1 MATPTPIVELDFEAV
16 KTQLKSYLRSQ
27 TQFKDYNFEGSNMS
41 VMLDVLAYNTYHNN
55 FYTNMAVNEMFL
67 DTAMLRNSVIS
78 HSKELNYL
86 PRSRK
91 SAKAVV
97 KLRIDDPQQTI
108 TDQTVVIPTYT
119 EFTSSYLG
127 QSFNFVTDQTYIA
140 KKVGVGLFETDNIE
154 IFEGEMLQ
162 SFEREGFLIDDKGVL
177 RVALSNAE
185 VDTDSIV
192 CFVDAEATEDQ
203 NVFTYR
209 TNIFGVSALD
219 KVFYLEPYFDNR
231 YNIYFGN
238 NIFGL
243 QPTAFEDVKVRYRI
257 CSAEE
262 PNGANAFTTSFI
274 ANTQITVTTI
284 QPAAGGAEREGIE
297 SIRFNAPRA
306 LQIQDRAITT
316 KDYEIL
322 LKQQFPEISAVS
334 AYGGDQLDPPQFGK
348 VAISVYLNDNAQLI
362 SQTLANSYISFLKE
376 RTPLTIEPFFVKTD
390 FIYADIGINVYY
402 TTTETEKS
410 ADQIESLVRDKIK
423 LHSSTNLN
431 KFNAVLRLSK
441 LSSEIDSIDTSI
453 QSNAIIAKP
462 IIEFSPTINIVTNPR
477 FVFGTELIKPYA
489 YSTTEGFTNYK
500 PAIVSSIFD
509 QNGICVFFQDD
520 GKGKI
525 QIITD
530 DIANPQVVNPS
541 AGTVNYETGEVKLIN
556 FETESYPGASIK
568 IFANTLPDDI
578 RAPNGRVFIL
588 KDEDVR
594 VNVYVDGVKAN
605 LTTTTTNS
613 ITPTVPA
620 GVDVLITGTGAGTG
634 RSGGAGGG
642 YTDYGGGSGY

>member
-1 MATPTPIVELDFEAV
+1 
-16 KTQLKSYLRSQ
+16 
-27 TQFKDYNFEGSNMS
+27 
-41 VMLDVLAYNTYHNN
+41 
-55 FYTNMAVNEMFL
+55 
-67 DTAMLRNSVIS
+67 
-78 HSKELNYL
+78 
-86 PRSRK
+86 
-91 SAKAVV
+91 
-97 KLRIDDPQQTI
+97 
-108 TDQTVVIPTYT
+108 
-119 EFTSSYLG
+119 
-127 QSFNFVTDQTYIA
+127 
-140 KKVGVGLFETDNIE
+140 
-154 IFEGEMLQ
+154 
-162 SFEREGFLIDDKGVL
+162 
-177 RVALSNAE
+177 
-185 VDTDSIV
+185 
-192 CFVDAEATEDQ
+192 
-203 NVFTYR
+203 
-209 TNIFGVSALD
+209 
-219 KVFYLEPYFDNR
+219 
-231 YNIYFGN
+231 
-238 NIFGL
+238 L

-274 ANTQITVTTI
+274 PDTQITVTTI

-525 QIITD
+525 QIVTD

-568 IFANTLPDDI
+568 IFANTRPDDI